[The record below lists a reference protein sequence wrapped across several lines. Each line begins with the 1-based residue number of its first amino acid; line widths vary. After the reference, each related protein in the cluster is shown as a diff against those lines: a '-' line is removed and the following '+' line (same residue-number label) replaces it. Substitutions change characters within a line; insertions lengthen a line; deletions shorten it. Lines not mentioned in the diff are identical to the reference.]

1 MTDQTTCKAKPG
13 ESDDDRMLNG
23 SPSSSDQSK
32 CWDPLTTNHLQ
43 EDTPSGDQSKGN
55 SGENPTNGEE
65 ATFEKANPIPS
76 VSSHTECEAVEV
88 KEPDYGPRQ
97 KWGHQIE
104 FILSSLS
111 YAVGLGNIWRF
122 PYLCYRNGGG
132 AFLIPYGIMLL
143 ICGMPLM
150 FFELSLGQF
159 GREGPITVWKICP
172 LFTGIGYAMFMISFY
187 IGCYYN
193 VVLAWAIYYI
203 YSSFT
208 HTLPWT
214 SCGDWGSEYCK
225 QFSSRNCTL
234 SGGLMNLTGE
244 CIFQNMTSSED
255 WRTLNESV
263 SKIRSPADE
272 FFHNHVLDI
281 TDGVHDMGG
290 LQGKIVLAL
299 FVAWIIVY
307 LVLIKGVETFGKAVY
322 FTATF
327 PYLILIVLLVR
338 AATLPGYMDGI
349 SFYLT
354 PKWDKL
360 MSASVW
366 GDAAIQ
372 IFFSLSP
379 CWGGLIT
386 LASYNKFSNNC
397 FRDSFVVSIGNCLT
411 SFFAGF
417 VIFGIIGF
425 MAHELGLPVEK
436 VAVDGPG
443 LAFIAYPEAVARLPL
458 SPVWSILFFAML
470 LTLGLGTQFTIL
482 TTIITTITDDFPVLR
497 GKNFKWALL
506 AACLIMYCVGLS
518 MATKGGMFV
527 LQLMDYYSS
536 TFSALM
542 VGMAEV
548 MVVTWIYGVDN
559 FLDDIK
565 VMIGFYPYPRI
576 LWKYLWKIIMPC
588 VVLTI
593 LAFTW
598 IDLKPA
604 KYGDYNFPPW
614 ANVIGWILSFSSVSL
629 IPIVAIY
636 KIIMEKGSFV
646 ERVRKLCKPLPEWA
660 PPPEVAIRPNDSF
673 GAKPLL
679 KVTSFDEDTSNKV

>member
-1 MTDQTTCKAKPG
+1 MKEQPTCATGTDLNDPEVPIASTAAK
-13 ESDDDRMLNG
+13 
-23 SPSSSDQSK
+23 K
-32 CWDPLTTNHLQ
+32 
-43 EDTPSGDQSKGN
+43 
-55 SGENPTNGEE
+55 
-65 ATFEKANPIPS
+65 
-76 VSSHTECEAVEV
+76 ECEGVEV
-88 KEPDYGPRQ
+88 SETVGGPRQ
-97 KWGHQIE
+97 KWGRQIE

-132 AFLIPYGIMLL
+132 AFLIPYCIMLMV
-143 ICGMPLM
+143 CGMPLM
-150 FFELSLGQF
+150 FFELCLGQF

-172 LFTGIGYAMFMISFY
+172 LFQGIGYAMFMISFY

-193 VVLAWAIYYI
+193 VVLSWAIYYI

-214 SCGDWGSEYCK
+214 SCNDEWRSEFCK
-225 QFSSRNCTL
+225 EFNSRNCTL
-234 SGGLMNLTGE
+234 AGGLMNVTGI
-244 CIFQNMTSSED
+244 CIFPDTVTAEEWD
-255 WRTLNESV
+255 ALNKSL
-263 SKIRSPADE
+263 SYLKSPADE

-281 TDGVHDMGG
+281 TDGLHDMGG
-290 LQGKIVLAL
+290 FQGKIVIAL

-349 SFYLT
+349 RFYLT
-354 PKWDKL
+354 PNWDKIRKP
-360 MSASVW
+360 SVW

-386 LASYNKFSNNC
+386 LASYNKFNNNC
-397 FRDSFVVSIGNCLT
+397 YRDAFVVSIGNCLT

-436 VAVDGPG
+436 VAVQGAG
-443 LAFIAYPEAVARLPL
+443 LAFVAYPEAVARLPL

-482 TTIITTITDDFPVLR
+482 TTIITTITDDFPALR

-506 AACLIMYCVGLS
+506 CCCLVMFSVGLS
-518 MATKGGMFV
+518 MATKGGMYV
-527 LQLMDYYSS
+527 LQMMDSYSS

-548 MVVTWIYGVDN
+548 MVVTWVYGIDN
-559 FLDDIK
+559 FMNDIK
-565 VMIGFYPYPRI
+565 MMLGRYPYPMFF
-576 LWKYLWKIIMPC
+576 WKYVWKFGMPL

-593 LAFTW
+593 LVFSW
-598 IDLKPA
+598 IDFTPA
-604 KYGDYNFPPW
+604 KYGGYEFPPW
-614 ANVIGWILSFSSVSL
+614 ANTVGWILSFSSVAL
-629 IPIVAIY
+629 IPGVAIV
-636 KIIMEKGSFV
+636 KILGEKGSLL
-646 ERVRKLCKPLPEWA
+646 ERIKKLCKPQPTWA
-660 PPPEVAIRPNDSF
+660 PPADVTIRPNDSF

-679 KVTSFDEDTSNKV
+679 KVTSFDEDTENKI

>member
-1 MTDQTTCKAKPG
+1 MG
-13 ESDDDRMLNG
+13 EKSKFNIKFDDADV
-23 SPSSSDQSK
+23 D
-32 CWDPLTTNHLQ
+32 DH
-43 EDTPSGDQSKGN
+43 E
-55 SGENPTNGEE
+55 
-65 ATFEKANPIPS
+65 
-76 VSSHTECEAVEV
+76 ECETVEV
-88 KEPDYGPRQ
+88 KEPIGGPRQ
-97 KWGHQIE
+97 KWGRQIE

-132 AFLIPYGIMLL
+132 AFLIPYCVMLVV
-143 ICGMPLM
+143 CGMPLM

-172 LFTGIGYAMFMISFY
+172 LFQGIGYAMFMISFY

-193 VVLAWAIYYI
+193 VVLSWAIYYI
-203 YSSFT
+203 YASFT

-214 SCGDWGSEYCK
+214 QCADEWKSEYCK
-225 QFSSRNCTL
+225 QYNSRNCTI
-234 SGGLMNLTGE
+234 SGGLMNLTGI
-244 CIFQNMTSSED
+244 CIYPNMTSVDEWVD
-255 WRTLNESV
+255 LNKSV
-263 SKIRSPADE
+263 SLLKSPADD

-281 TDGVHDMGG
+281 TDGLHEVGG
-290 LQGKIVLAL
+290 FQDKIVLSL
-299 FVAWIIVY
+299 FVAWVIVY
-307 LVLIKGVETFGKAVY
+307 IVLIKGVETFGKAVY

-349 SFYLT
+349 QFYLT
-354 PKWDKL
+354 PQWDKL
-360 MSASVW
+360 KSPTVW

-386 LASYNKFSNNC
+386 LASYNKFTNNC
-397 FRDSFVVSIGNCLT
+397 YRDAFVVSIGNCLT

-425 MAHELGLPVEK
+425 MAHELGVPVEN
-436 VAVDGPG
+436 VAVQGAG
-443 LAFIAYPEAVARLPL
+443 LAFVAYPEAVARLPL

-482 TTIITTITDDFPVLR
+482 TTIITTITDDFPALR

-506 AACLIMYCVGLS
+506 VSCLVMFGVGLS
-518 MATKGGMFV
+518 MATKGGMYV
-527 LQLMDYYSS
+527 LQMMDSYSS

-542 VGMAEV
+542 VGMVEV
-548 MVVTWIYGVDN
+548 VVVTWIYGVDN

-565 VMIGFYPYPRI
+565 MMLGFYPYPRV
-576 LWKYLWKIIMPC
+576 LWKYVWKYLMPC
-588 VVLTI
+588 VVMVI

-598 IDLKPA
+598 IDQKPA
-604 KYGDYNFPPW
+604 QYGDYVFPSW
-614 ANVIGWILSFSSVSL
+614 ANAIGWVLSFSSVTL
-629 IPIVAIY
+629 IPIVAIV
-636 KIIMEKGSFV
+636 KILREKGSFTQ
-646 ERVRKLCKPLPEWA
+646 RIKKLIQPLPEWA
-660 PPPEVAIRPNDSF
+660 PPPEVSIRPNDSF

-679 KVTSFDEDTSNKV
+679 KVTSFDEDTVNKV

>member
-1 MTDQTTCKAKPG
+1 MEEKKYNINIDNRDLEDQ
-13 ESDDDRMLNG
+13 E
-23 SPSSSDQSK
+23 
-32 CWDPLTTNHLQ
+32 
-43 EDTPSGDQSKGN
+43 
-55 SGENPTNGEE
+55 
-65 ATFEKANPIPS
+65 
-76 VSSHTECEAVEV
+76 ECEAVEV
-88 KEPDYGPRQ
+88 SDAVGGPRQ
-97 KWGHQIE
+97 KWGRQIE

-132 AFLIPYGIMLL
+132 AFLIPYGIMLMV
-143 ICGMPLM
+143 CGMPLM
-150 FFELSLGQF
+150 FFELCLGQF

-172 LFTGIGYAMFMISFY
+172 LFQGIGYAMFMISFY

-193 VVLAWAIYYI
+193 VVLSWTIYYI

-214 SCGDWGSEYCK
+214 SCNDEWRSEFCK
-225 QFSSRNCTL
+225 EFNSRNCTL
-234 SGGLMNLTGE
+234 AGGLMNVTGNCVFPDMVTADE
-244 CIFQNMTSSED
+244 WNA
-255 WRTLNESV
+255 LNKSL
-263 SKIRSPADE
+263 SYLKSPADE

-281 TDGVHDMGG
+281 TDGLHDMGG
-290 LQGKIVLAL
+290 FQGNIVLAL
-299 FVAWIIVY
+299 LVAWIIVY
-307 LVLIKGVETFGKAVY
+307 FVLIKGVETFGKAVY

-349 SFYLT
+349 RFYLT
-354 PKWDKL
+354 PNWDKIL
-360 MSASVW
+360 TLSVW
-366 GDAAIQ
+366 RDAAIQ

-386 LASYNKFSNNC
+386 LASYNKFNNNC
-397 FRDSFVVSIGNCLT
+397 YRDAFVVSIGNCLT

-436 VAVDGPG
+436 VAVQGAG
-443 LAFIAYPEAVARLPL
+443 LAFVAYPEAVARLPL

-482 TTIITTITDDFPVLR
+482 TTIITTITDDFPALR

-506 AACLIMYCVGLS
+506 CSCLVMFAVGLS
-518 MATKGGMFV
+518 MATKGGMYV
-527 LQLMDYYSS
+527 LQMMDSYSS

-548 MVVTWIYGVDN
+548 VVVTWVYGIDN
-559 FLDDIK
+559 FLNDIK
-565 VMIGFYPYPRI
+565 AMLGRYPYPMFF
-576 LWKYLWKIIMPC
+576 WKYVWKFGMPLL
-588 VVLTI
+588 VLKI
-593 LAFTW
+593 LVFSW
-598 IDLKPA
+598 IDFTPA
-604 KYGDYNFPPW
+604 KYGAYEFPPW
-614 ANVIGWILSFSSVSL
+614 ANVLGWFLSFSSVAL
-629 IPIVAIY
+629 IPAVAIY
-636 KIIMEKGSFV
+636 KILGEKGSLM
-646 ERVRKLCKPLPEWA
+646 ERIEKLCKPQPTWA
-660 PPPEVAIRPNDSF
+660 PPADVTIRPNDSF

-679 KVTSFDEDTSNKV
+679 KVTSFDEDTENKI

>member
-1 MTDQTTCKAKPG
+1 MKEQPTCAAGTDLNDPEAPIASTAAK
-13 ESDDDRMLNG
+13 
-23 SPSSSDQSK
+23 K
-32 CWDPLTTNHLQ
+32 
-43 EDTPSGDQSKGN
+43 
-55 SGENPTNGEE
+55 
-65 ATFEKANPIPS
+65 
-76 VSSHTECEAVEV
+76 ECEAVEV
-88 KEPDYGPRQ
+88 SDAVGRPRQ
-97 KWGHQIE
+97 KWGRQIE

-132 AFLIPYGIMLL
+132 AFLIPYGIMLMV
-143 ICGMPLM
+143 CGMPLM
-150 FFELSLGQF
+150 FFELCLGQF

-172 LFTGIGYAMFMISFY
+172 LFQGIGYAMFMISFY

-214 SCGDWGSEYCK
+214 SCNDEWRTEFCK
-225 QFSSRNCTL
+225 EFNSRNCTL
-234 SGGLMNLTGE
+234 AGGLMNVTGNCVFPDMVTADE
-244 CIFQNMTSSED
+244 WNN
-255 WRTLNESV
+255 LNKSL
-263 SKIRSPADE
+263 SYLKSPADE

-281 TDGVHDMGG
+281 TDGLHDMGG
-290 LQGKIVLAL
+290 FQGNIVIAL
-299 FVAWIIVY
+299 LVAWIIVY
-307 LVLIKGVETFGKAVY
+307 FVLIKGVETFGKAVY

-349 SFYLT
+349 RFYLT
-354 PKWDKL
+354 PNWDKIL
-360 MSASVW
+360 RPSVW

-386 LASYNKFSNNC
+386 LASYNRFNNNC
-397 FRDSFVVSIGNCLT
+397 YRDAFVVSIGNCLT

-425 MAHELGLPVEK
+425 MAHELGVPVEK
-436 VAVDGPG
+436 VAVQGAG
-443 LAFIAYPEAVARLPL
+443 LAFVAYPEAVARLPL

-482 TTIITTITDDFPVLR
+482 TTIITTITDDFPALR

-506 AACLIMYCVGLS
+506 CSCLVMFAVGLS
-518 MATKGGMFV
+518 MATKGGMYV
-527 LQLMDYYSS
+527 LQMMDSYSS

-548 MVVTWIYGVDN
+548 MVVTWVYGVDN
-559 FLDDIK
+559 FLNDIK
-565 VMIGFYPYPRI
+565 TMLGKYPYPMFF
-576 LWKYLWKIIMPC
+576 WKYVWKFGMPL

-593 LAFTW
+593 LVFSW
-598 IDLKPA
+598 IDFTPA
-604 KYGDYNFPPW
+604 KYGDYEFPPW
-614 ANVIGWILSFSSVSL
+614 ANVLGWFLSFSSVSL
-629 IPIVAIY
+629 IPAVAIY
-636 KIIMEKGSFV
+636 KILGEKGSFL
-646 ERVRKLCKPLPEWA
+646 ERIKKLCKPQPTWA
-660 PPPEVAIRPNDSF
+660 PPADVTIRPNDSF

-679 KVTSFDEDTSNKV
+679 KVTSFDEDTENKI

>member
-1 MTDQTTCKAKPG
+1 MAEKKYNINIDNRDLEDQ
-13 ESDDDRMLNG
+13 E
-23 SPSSSDQSK
+23 
-32 CWDPLTTNHLQ
+32 
-43 EDTPSGDQSKGN
+43 
-55 SGENPTNGEE
+55 
-65 ATFEKANPIPS
+65 
-76 VSSHTECEAVEV
+76 ECEGVEV
-88 KEPDYGPRQ
+88 SETVGGPRQ
-97 KWGHQIE
+97 KWGRQIE

-132 AFLIPYGIMLL
+132 AFLIPYCIMLMV
-143 ICGMPLM
+143 CGMPLM
-150 FFELSLGQF
+150 FFELCLGQF

-172 LFTGIGYAMFMISFY
+172 LFQGIGYAMFMISFY

-193 VVLAWAIYYI
+193 VVLSWAIYYI

-214 SCGDWGSEYCK
+214 SCNDEWRSEFCK
-225 QFSSRNCTL
+225 EFNSRNCTL
-234 SGGLMNLTGE
+234 AGGLMNVTGI
-244 CIFQNMTSSED
+244 CIFPDTVTAEEWD
-255 WRTLNESV
+255 ALNKSL
-263 SKIRSPADE
+263 SYLKSPADE

-281 TDGVHDMGG
+281 TDGLHDMGG
-290 LQGKIVLAL
+290 FQGKIVIAL

-349 SFYLT
+349 RFYLT
-354 PKWDKL
+354 PNWDKIRKP
-360 MSASVW
+360 SVW

-386 LASYNKFSNNC
+386 LASYNKFNNNC
-397 FRDSFVVSIGNCLT
+397 YRDAFVVSIGNCLT

-436 VAVDGPG
+436 VAVQGAG
-443 LAFIAYPEAVARLPL
+443 LAFVAYPEAVARLPL

-482 TTIITTITDDFPVLR
+482 TTIITTITDDFPALR

-506 AACLIMYCVGLS
+506 CCCLVMFSVGLS
-518 MATKGGMFV
+518 MATKGGMYV
-527 LQLMDYYSS
+527 LQMMDSYSS

-548 MVVTWIYGVDN
+548 MVVTWVYGIDN
-559 FLDDIK
+559 FMNDIK
-565 VMIGFYPYPRI
+565 MMLGRYPYPMFF
-576 LWKYLWKIIMPC
+576 WKYVWKFGMPL

-593 LAFTW
+593 LVFSW
-598 IDLKPA
+598 IDFTPA
-604 KYGDYNFPPW
+604 KYGGYEFPPW
-614 ANVIGWILSFSSVSL
+614 ANTVGWILSFSSVAL
-629 IPIVAIY
+629 IPGVAIV
-636 KIIMEKGSFV
+636 KILGEKGSLL
-646 ERVRKLCKPLPEWA
+646 ERIKKLCKPQPTWA
-660 PPPEVAIRPNDSF
+660 PPADVTIRPNDSF

-679 KVTSFDEDTSNKV
+679 KVTSFDEDTENKI